1 MLTFLI
7 VEQNSSGLPSMAVP
21 VPTTTVIPDVT
32 PSPSK
37 DPYSVQVDSS
47 ISATSVEPGLFPVT
61 ALVSTPTHHQSA
73 RAALLSTQT
82 HHESSPVVTPA
93 STPVDHESPSVVTLV
108 STPAHHESSSV
119 VTLVSTP
126 AHHESSS
133 VATLTLGQTPSL
145 LETNLPS
152 LAPTHQEPSSWSSVI
167 PVIPPTDEGIL
178 VS

>member
-1 MLTFLI
+1 MQ
-7 VEQNSSGLPSMAVP
+7 QNSSGLPSLAVP
-21 VPTTTVIPDVT
+21 VPTTTVIPDET

-47 ISATSVEPGLFPVT
+47 IVYNSATSVEPGLFPVT

-73 RAALLSTQT
+73 RVALVSTQT

-93 STPVDHESPSVVTLV
+93 STPVDHESPSVVTLA

-119 VTLVSTP
+119 VILTSTP

-133 VATLTLGQTPSL
+133 VATLTLAQTPSL